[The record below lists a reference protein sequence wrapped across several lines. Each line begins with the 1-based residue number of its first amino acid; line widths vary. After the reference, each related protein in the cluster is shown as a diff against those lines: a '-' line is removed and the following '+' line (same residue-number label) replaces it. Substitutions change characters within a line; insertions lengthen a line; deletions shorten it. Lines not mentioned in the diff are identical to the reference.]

1 MKILE
6 RQKDFKER
14 EKFWRDRKI
23 LNRKI
28 LERQRIHK
36 NAKQKKDQHIKKAAT
51 KNKISNIISI
61 ADGVENYDL

>member
-14 EKFWRDRKI
+14 EKFWRD
-23 LNRKI
+23 RKI

-36 NAKQKKDQHIKKAAT
+36 NAKQKKDQHIKKA
-51 KNKISNIISI
+51 
-61 ADGVENYDL
+61 GFR